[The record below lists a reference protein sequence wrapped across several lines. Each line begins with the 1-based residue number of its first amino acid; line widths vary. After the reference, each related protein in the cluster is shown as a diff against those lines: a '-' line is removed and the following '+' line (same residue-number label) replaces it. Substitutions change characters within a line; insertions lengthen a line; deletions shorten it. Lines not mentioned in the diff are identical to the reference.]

1 MEGLEALL
9 SSLKRA
15 LTPGSA
21 EAPLAWLLVV
31 VVVLLLALGVLL
43 LLRRPSRARNEVEH
57 FFLAS
62 AAATRKAR
70 EISEIDAFAR
80 ARFRIGGGSQGPRAQ
95 AAHRALPAGQD
106 LHRPFQL
113 HPHLDAGRAQP
124 RPAAGARHQLDDLAA
139 SADGGD
145 ERVAVEGAQEPAG
158 TALSRH
164 QRLRHAVPGGLL
176 QAARDHAAAG
186 ADGARQAAPADPPA
200 QGDGGALARGER
212 GAQGRADARNPAGDG
227 LPDGADLPPH
237 AARGPAALVQLHGR
251 RHPDRAGE
259 DAGHAHRHRPD
270 RRRHLRRLRHR
281 PHRLGGQR
289 LRAGR
294 RFRAGDAQQAGGAR
308 GLRQPHERAAQQ
320 MPAPHRPRPGSPVP
334 PRAGGRD
341 GAETAR
347 TQKAAG
353 NTGAA
358 GTRPQGGGQ
367 A

>member
-31 VVVLLLALGVLL
+31 IVVLLLALGVLL
-43 LLRRPSRARNEVEH
+43 LLRRPSPRTQRGRALFSRLRGRH
-57 FFLAS
+57 AQGARDQRDRCLR
-62 AAATRKAR
+62 AAG
-70 EISEIDAFAR
+70 
-80 ARFRIGGGSQGPRAQ
+80 FRLGGGPQGPRAQ

-113 HPHLDAGRAQP
+113 HPHLDAGGAQP

-212 GAQGRADARNPAGDG
+212 GAQGRADARHPAGDG

-259 DAGHAHRHRPD
+259 DAGHPHRHRPD
-270 RRRHLRRLRHR
+270 RGRHLRRLRHR

-308 GLRQPHERAAQQ
+308 GLRRPHERAAQQ

-334 PRAGGRD
+334 PRAEGPR
-341 GAETAR
+341 
-347 TQKAAG
+347 
-353 NTGAA
+353 
-358 GTRPQGGGQ
+358 
-367 A
+367 